1 MGCRGGADHFRG
13 SSRSISSLSVSSD
26 SKNLACRGIAKFA
39 EQKNI
44 RGLLTDQTTSYN
56 DVEFVVA
63 RAGYQYGDSLCKRL
77 LTNMTSCKIRD
88 SADRELGKLSVVA
101 KIAGSLWC
109 MQRVFLQE
117 RGLNDPQNE
126 EPQCFALF

>member
-1 MGCRGGADHFRG
+1 
-13 SSRSISSLSVSSD
+13 
-26 SKNLACRGIAKFA
+26 
-39 EQKNI
+39 
-44 RGLLTDQTTSYN
+44 
-56 DVEFVVA
+56 
-63 RAGYQYGDSLCKRL
+63 
-77 LTNMTSCKIRD
+77 MTSCKIRD

-117 RGLNDPQNE
+117 RGLHDPQNE